1 MQIQILYKSKIYKN
15 YNDIKNEYLGRIK
28 NYASIEIVDKFNQSN
43 NNTYF
48 IKINKN
54 SKTISS
60 VEFAQNISNI
70 LSSGYSKI
78 FFTFQEED
86 NCDESISISD
96 MITSE
101 NMELILLL
109 EQLYRCF
116 KINNNETYHKWVK
129 ALTFVGLSD

>member
-1 MQIQILYKSKIYKN
+1 MQIQILYKSKIDKN

-28 NYASIEIVDKFNQSN
+28 NYASIEIVDKFNPSS

-60 VEFAQNISNI
+60 VEFAQNVSNI

-116 KINNNETYHKWVK
+116 KINNNETYHK
-129 ALTFVGLSD
+129 

>member
-54 SKTISS
+54 SKIISS

-78 FFTFQEED
+78 FFTFQEGD

-116 KINNNETYHKWVK
+116 KINNNETYHK
-129 ALTFVGLSD
+129 